1 MTEEITVESTVQK
14 FLVLKMFSETMYVG
28 NINQFVDII
37 NGDDHD
43 NIREFYPNKDTQFFK
58 DVLDKLNES
67 YEV

>member
-1 MTEEITVESTVQK
+1 MTEEITVESTAQK

-28 NINQFVDII
+28 NINQFVGII
-37 NGDDHD
+37 KGADHD
-43 NIREFYPNKDTQFFK
+43 NIREFYPNKDIQFFK